1 MVVIGGLASMDS
13 KQTSSE
19 TLLEGM
25 KQVGFKGDGCDDSSR
40 KRTLQEKIQV
50 TGPIICAIGCPN
62 WSIGM
67 FSIVVCMQRYI
78 NQSP

>member
-1 MVVIGGLASMDS
+1 MIGGLASMDS

-40 KRTLQEKIQV
+40 KRALQEKIQV
-50 TGPIICAIGCPN
+50 TGPIC
-62 WSIGM
+62 
-67 FSIVVCMQRYI
+67 
-78 NQSP
+78 